1 MCRFLP
7 LEYQGLLNPKPE
19 YQELQSASP
28 EFERNIPTAGTL
40 DIVESWAPGESEW
53 REEESM
59 PTARHSHCAVEMM
72 DRMYLMGG
80 HDGEQ
85 VTDTVSSQ
93 KHS

>member
-1 MCRFLP
+1 
-7 LEYQGLLNPKPE
+7 
-19 YQELQSASP
+19 
-28 EFERNIPTAGTL
+28 
-40 DIVESWAPGESEW
+40 
-53 REEESM
+53 M

-72 DRMYLMGG
+72 DRVYLMGG